1 MSRAPFPNDPS
12 GSNASALGPRSGR
25 SSRAPCDAHLTP
37 PHAGNAELRLMPR
50 SAISVA
56 SGDAYLG
63 NDKRLSILLMF
74 CRAATIEKA
83 VTQEALRARVER
95 RMAAI
100 MAADVVGYSRLMGAD
115 EEGTLARLKAHR
127 RELVDPK
134 IKQHRGRIVKTTGD
148 GMLVEF
154 ASPVEAVRCAVE
166 VQRGMVNRNAD
177 VPIDKRIIFRT
188 GINLGDVIAE
198 KGDLFGDG
206 VNVAARLETVCEPGG
221 IAISRSVREQIRDR
235 LPFAFE
241 DVGEHEVKNIA
252 RPIRVY
258 GLSAEVVALLPH
270 EGGAPRSWA
279 AASFLAHRKAIVA
292 AGLAG
297 VLASLLAWAWLIPQ
311 APGKGPL
318 ALAVS
323 APHGFTPA
331 DPGKASAI
339 PRLSIVVLPFA
350 NLSGEHE
357 QYIADGL
364 SENLTTD
371 LSVHIPDLL
380 VISRNSAF
388 TYKGKDVD
396 VVQIGRDL
404 QVRYVLEGSVQRSGD
419 QLRVNAQLIDAENGS
434 HLWAS
439 RFDGERTDLF
449 ALQDQITGRI
459 ANSLGPELIRI
470 AARDAE
476 KRLANPDAQDFVMRG
491 KAVLLQPE
499 SPESLQEAEGLFRRA
514 AEIDSGNVGALIGIA
529 TSLMTQVMA
538 FDRNLGVAVDAKISQ
553 ASELI
558 EKALTLDPGSS
569 DAHLIKG
576 TIFRVQRRNT
586 EAARELEVA
595 ISLDRNNAAA
605 RYLMGQV
612 VTFLGDPEKAIP
624 LYEEAIRI
632 SPRDSDGLGM
642 FLHLGLAH
650 ILLRHD
656 DAAIEWGLKARA
668 LNPKVMYVHYDLAA
682 AYGLK
687 GNETA
692 ARASLAEALK
702 LQPKLSIA
710 WLRARSPSDDPRF
723 NRLREDTLFAGL
735 RKAGLREDDTVNN

>member
-1 MSRAPFPNDPS
+1 M
-12 GSNASALGPRSGR
+12 
-25 SSRAPCDAHLTP
+25 
-37 PHAGNAELRLMPR
+37 
-50 SAISVA
+50 
-56 SGDAYLG
+56 
-63 NDKRLSILLMF
+63 
-74 CRAATIEKA
+74 
-83 VTQEALRARVER
+83 TQEALRARVER

-177 VPIDKRIIFRT
+177 VPLDKRLILRT

-221 IAISRSVREQIRDR
+221 IAISRSVREQIRDK

-258 GLSAEVVALLPH
+258 GLSAKVVALLPH
-270 EGGAPRSWA
+270 EGGAPRYR
-279 AASFLAHRKAIVA
+279 AASFLAHRKASIA

-297 VLASLLAWAWLIPQ
+297 TLAILLACAWLTLQ
-311 APGKGPL
+311 APRKGPL

-323 APHGFTPA
+323 APDVLTPMNPA
-331 DPGKASAI
+331 QALPI

-380 VISRNSAF
+380 VISRSSAF

-404 QVRYVLEGSVQRSGD
+404 RVRYVLEGSVQRSEE

-439 RFDGERTDLF
+439 RFDGNRSDLF
-449 ALQDQITGRI
+449 ALQDEITGRI
-459 ANSLGPELIRI
+459 ANSLGSELIRI

-476 KRLANPDAQDFVMRG
+476 KRRANPDAQDLVMRG
-491 KAVLLQPE
+491 RGVLLQPE
-499 SPESLQEAEGLFRRA
+499 SPESLQEAEALFRRA

-529 TSLMTQVMA
+529 TALMGQVMA
-538 FDRNLGVAVDAKISQ
+538 FDRNRGVSVDAKINH
-553 ASELI
+553 ASDFI

-569 DAHLIKG
+569 DAHLMKG
-576 TIFRVQRRNT
+576 TIFQAQRRNT

-605 RYLMGQV
+605 RDLMGQV
-612 VTFLGDPEKAIP
+612 VTFLGHPEKAIP
-624 LYEEAIRI
+624 LFEEAIRI
-632 SPRDSDGLGM
+632 SPRDSDSVGM
-642 FLHLGLAH
+642 FLHLGIAH

-656 DAAIEWGLKARA
+656 DAALEWSLKARA
-668 LNPKVMYVHYDLAA
+668 LNPRVMYVHYDLAA

-692 ARASLAEALK
+692 ARESLAEALK

-710 WLRARSPSDDPRF
+710 WLRARSPSDDPKF
-723 NRLREDTLFAGL
+723 NRLREDTLFEGL
-735 RKAGLREDDTVNN
+735 RRAGLREDDTANN